1 MQHVKN
7 TNCPICN
14 AYLGTKPWNQLM
26 YTHLLPLAVTRQMAW
41 AHAYFW
47 LHNLRPDPVIEDL
60 ARKFLPDFKPKEDKE
75 GQQIY
80 MNFDSWVGRA

>member
-26 YTHLLPLAVTRQMAW
+26 YAGQPCTHCKAW
-41 AHAYFW
+41 ADLVSPPY
-47 LHNLRPDPVIEDL
+47 LRPDPVIEDL
-60 ARKFLPDFKPKEDKE
+60 ARKFLPDFRLKEDKE
-75 GQQIY
+75 GEQSCASI
-80 MNFDSWVGRA
+80 D